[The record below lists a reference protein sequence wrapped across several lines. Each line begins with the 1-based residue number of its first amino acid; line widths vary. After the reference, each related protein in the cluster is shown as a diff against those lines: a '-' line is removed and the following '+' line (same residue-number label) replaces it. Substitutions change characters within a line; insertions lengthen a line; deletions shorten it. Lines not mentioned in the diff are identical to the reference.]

1 MRYIEH
7 KIEKDGF
14 NSFTA
19 ANDDNFGTQM
29 TERQSRFLADKQNFW
44 GHLEIFF
51 KRSYEFF
58 WHLKPFCKKLLNLVL
73 RSFINMSAK

>member
-19 ANDDNFGTQM
+19 ANDDNFGAQM
-29 TERQSRFLADKQNFW
+29 TERQSRFLVDKQNFW
-44 GHLEIFF
+44 GHLFSYCGEFSSKGVVNFF
-51 KRSYEFF
+51 GIWNHSVKSY
-58 WHLKPFCKKLLNLVL
+58 
-73 RSFINMSAK
+73 